1 MKVVSSLVL
10 IMVFFLACSQKTISL
25 NPERKKLENKLI
37 KLKEEKRLNLAGK
50 IGNVLVNNGYPHG
63 MDGTILNQNIKV
75 LEMKLNDC
83 NRK

>member
-10 IMVFFLACSQKTISL
+10 IMVFFLACSQKVISS
-25 NPERKKLENKLI
+25 NPECRKLENKLI

-50 IGNVLVNNGYPHG
+50 IGNVLVNGYPHG